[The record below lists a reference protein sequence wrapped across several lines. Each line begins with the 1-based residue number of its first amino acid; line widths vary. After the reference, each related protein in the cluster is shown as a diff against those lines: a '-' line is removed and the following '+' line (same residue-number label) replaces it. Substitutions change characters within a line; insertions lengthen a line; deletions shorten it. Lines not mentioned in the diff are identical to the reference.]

1 MDKKIFIN
9 LLMGFTLCF
18 LHKLTIS
25 MPGMPGADA
34 TGTVPFPQT
43 PILPQTPIP
52 STTTT
57 ITPATGTVKTTPTLP
72 GIGTGLATTVTI
84 QGTTLPA
91 QYTTEAEINNAITEA
106 AYPSTPL
113 FSEITGAKSKIE
125 IYKVILKSLSAL
137 FANINLDTK
146 RKIFDG
152 LYTDVLNPIVDSSTY
167 LVSDSALDDIY
178 TKVLGDPSKTTVE
191 VDKYTAFTLLKKIQD
206 DVKKTSSP
214 SSSKYMQMFNKI
226 YTSLLSGRTKLES
239 QIKKQTDFSNQ
250 LDAIKAMPSENI
262 TNKIDAYQRLIINI
276 NKSITLTNRK
286 DLITDIGRLV
296 SQASDDAMRQKI
308 FNLSKIIQANKFF
321 SDAEKA
327 LLTEFEKTKQTTS
340 APVGATPSI
349 TPPTGLPQLGQAA
362 TLPSAASP
370 LQTQTTTKKVT
381 PAIPAKPIEK
391 KVIINIDNLKK
402 KLSAAE
408 KNYNEIIKI
417 CYTVISLYPKIT
429 SSDNKK
435 ALIPL
440 LGDQL
445 TSLFNNRSSFKK
457 TEDLNALMIM
467 FEKAKTISELAT
479 IIKPQKLN
487 SLKLMTQLNIASSEK
502 IISKK
507 IDTYLQIS
515 NSITSDIDSFEKGR
529 FVDGITS
536 LFSLRKQMTGSE
548 IDAFKNL
555 LNNLNSATFKS
566 KNILDSV
573 MQKTLE
579 DWIKIIE
586 CTSILFSQIESKTE
600 KEQMP
605 FLKSILDKVT
615 ATNAAYERKQL
626 ISVVIPQLFNSR
638 GNLTQEDLTAMKD
651 LFTGI
656 QNTAGLLASNQ
667 VSTIVSWIKELDDAI
682 KITTDKKTYISAL
695 LDNAINSKDLTIYE
709 KILPLFTPQTP
720 VTVMATFVGA
730 LNNIFKA
737 RNTYDKKKILKLFQI
752 INLIKLSNGTNL
764 LGPAQKP
771 IMVQWI
777 KILENETKPTQQP
790 GAAAQ

>member
-1 MDKKIFIN
+1 MNKKIFIN
-9 LLMGFTLCF
+9 ILVGFIFCF
-18 LHKLTIS
+18 LHKLIIA
-25 MPGMPGADA
+25 MPGMDA
-34 TGTVPFPQT
+34 TGTVN
-43 PILPQTPIP
+43 LPQTPTP
-52 STTTT
+52 SATTTF
-57 ITPATGTVKTTPTLP
+57 TPATGQIKTTTALP
-72 GIGTGLATTVTI
+72 GIGTGLSTAVTA
-84 QGTTLPA
+84 QVSTLPI

-106 AYPSTPL
+106 ASPSTPL
-113 FSEITGAKSKIE
+113 FNENIGIKSKIE
-125 IYKVILKSLSAL
+125 IYKVILKSLSTL
-137 FANINLDTK
+137 FANVNLDTK

-167 LVSDSALDDIY
+167 LVSDSALDDVY

-191 VDKYTAFTLLKKIQD
+191 VDKYPAFPLLKKTQD

-214 SSSKYMQMFNKI
+214 SSSKYTQMFNKI
-226 YTSLLSGRTKLES
+226 YTSLLSGRSKLES
-239 QIKKQTDFSNQ
+239 QIKKQTDFSSQ
-250 LDAIKAMPSENI
+250 LDAIKAMDLEKLA
-262 TNKIDAYQRLIINI
+262 NKIDAYQRLIMNV
-276 NKSITLTNRK
+276 NKSITLTCRK

-308 FNLSKIIQANKFF
+308 LNLSKIIQANKFF
-321 SDAEKA
+321 TDAEKA
-327 LLTEFEKTKQTTS
+327 LLTEFEKTKQTTVPS
-340 APVGATPSI
+340 VGIPSGTAPISVLAQP
-349 TPPTGLPQLGQAA
+349 GQAA
-362 TLPSAASP
+362 AQPTITSP
-370 LQTQTTTKKVT
+370 QQPLAIAGKVAPT
-381 PAIPAKPIEK
+381 IPAKAIEK

-402 KLSAAE
+402 KLSTAD
-408 KNYNEIIKI
+408 KNYKEIIKI
-417 CYTVISLYPKIT
+417 CYTVISLFPKIT
-429 SSDNKK
+429 SPDNKK
-435 ALIPL
+435 ALVPL
-440 LGDQL
+440 LGEQL
-445 TSLFNNRSSFKK
+445 TSLFNNRSSLKK
-457 TEDLNALMIM
+457 AEDLNALMIM
-467 FEKAKTISELAT
+467 FEKAKTISELTAT
-479 IIKPQKLN
+479 IKPQKLN
-487 SLKLMTQLNIASSEK
+487 SLKLMIQLNVASSEK
-502 IISKK
+502 NISKK
-507 IDTYLQIS
+507 IAAYLQIS

-536 LFSLRKQMTGSE
+536 LFSLRKQMTGPE

-566 KNILDSV
+566 KNMLDSV

-600 KEQMP
+600 KEQIP
-605 FLKSILDKVT
+605 LLKSILDKVT

-682 KITTDKKTYISAL
+682 KITTDKKTYVSAL
-695 LDNAINSKDLTIYE
+695 LDNSINSKDLTIYE

-752 INLIKLSNGTNL
+752 INLRKLSNGTNL

-790 GAAAQ
+790 VAATA

>member
-1 MDKKIFIN
+1 MNKKIFIN
-9 LLMGFTLCF
+9 LLIGFAFCF
-18 LHKLTIS
+18 LHKLTIA

-34 TGTVPFPQT
+34 TGTVT
-43 PILPQTPIP
+43 LPQTPIP

-84 QGTTLPA
+84 QGATLPA

-106 AYPSTPL
+106 ASPSTPL

-178 TKVLGDPSKTTVE
+178 TKVLGDPSKTTID
-191 VDKYTAFTLLKKIQD
+191 VDKYPAFPLLKKVQD

-214 SSSKYMQMFNKI
+214 SSSKYTQMFNKI

-250 LDAIKAMPSENI
+250 LDAIKAMSAEKV

-296 SQASDDAMRQKI
+296 SQASDNTMRQKI
-308 FNLSKIIQANKFF
+308 LNLSKIIQANKFF
-321 SDAEKA
+321 TDAEKA
-327 LLTEFEKTKQTTS
+327 MLTEFEKTNLPTS
-340 APVGATPSI
+340 APVGATPSA

-381 PAIPAKPIEK
+381 PAIPVKPIEK

-429 SSDNKK
+429 SPDNKK

-440 LGDQL
+440 LGEQL
-445 TSLFNNRSSFKK
+445 TSLFNNRSSLKK

-467 FEKAKTISELAT
+467 FEKAKTISELAA

-502 IISKK
+502 NTSKK
-507 IDTYLQIS
+507 ISAYLQIS
-515 NSITSDIDSFEKGR
+515 NSITSDIDNFEKGR

-536 LFSLRKQMTGSE
+536 LFSLRKQMTGPD
-548 IDAFKNL
+548 IDALKNL
-555 LNNLNSATFKS
+555 LNNLNSSIFKS
-566 KNILDSV
+566 KNLIDSV

-600 KEQMP
+600 KEQISL
-605 FLKSILDKVT
+605 LKSILDKVT
-615 ATNAAYERKQL
+615 NTNAAYERKQL

-638 GNLTQEDLTAMKD
+638 GNLTKEDLSAMKD
-651 LFTGI
+651 LFTAI

-695 LDNAINSKDLTIYE
+695 LDNAINNKDLTTYE

-730 LNNIFKA
+730 LNNIFKT

-752 INLIKLSNGTNL
+752 INLRKLSNGTNL
-764 LGPAQKP
+764 LGPAQKT

-777 KILENETKPTQQP
+777 KILESETKPVQQQV
-790 GAAAQ
+790 ATTA